1 MGGEGSGDAELN
13 GDGGGAFV
21 GLLRLLRGVSVVG
34 FVGLLLSGN
43 GGEGSSIVVGDT
55 EGIVGS
61 ASRTGKGDGIE
72 VGGAGEGNL
81 AVSRSAF
88 FSEAEDQM
96 MRIGDVTGEDEVSL
110 INRSGIMGFRK
121 WRGCRLRD

>member
-1 MGGEGSGDAELN
+1 M
-13 GDGGGAFV
+13 

-61 ASRTGKGDGIE
+61 ASRTGEGDGIE

-88 FSEAEDQM
+88 LSEAEGQM
-96 MRIGDVTGEDEVSL
+96 MRISAVTGGEVVS
-110 INRSGIMGFRK
+110 IGRIIGFRK
-121 WRGCRLRD
+121 FRGCRLRD